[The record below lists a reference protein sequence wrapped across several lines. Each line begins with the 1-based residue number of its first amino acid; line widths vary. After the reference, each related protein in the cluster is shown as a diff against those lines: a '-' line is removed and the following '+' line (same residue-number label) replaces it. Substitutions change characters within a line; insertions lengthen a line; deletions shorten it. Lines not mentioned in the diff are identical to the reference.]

1 MDHLPGWTQE
11 AGHLHLAEVSSLL
24 VLYLQAS
31 LLSSTIWEEDAILG
45 LSDRNGSECGYGW
58 WRVLKKDL
66 KTRPEGCHP
75 AEQSRDTSLQR
86 RRGRGGHGR
95 QEGMQGRLV
104 LQPEKRAAEKGER
117 PGVGAAEMGWA
128 RVALPSAPAR
138 PDISSAICA
147 VASHGQLETS
157 RDGRMD
163 SVEIGKPCTWS
174 SPL

>member
-1 MDHLPGWTQE
+1 
-11 AGHLHLAEVSSLL
+11 
-24 VLYLQAS
+24 
-31 LLSSTIWEEDAILG
+31 
-45 LSDRNGSECGYGW
+45 
-58 WRVLKKDL
+58 
-66 KTRPEGCHP
+66 
-75 AEQSRDTSLQR
+75 
-86 RRGRGGHGR
+86 
-95 QEGMQGRLV
+95 MQGRLV